1 MVRAS
6 RTVVINRPIEDVF
19 AFFTTHSNDKS
30 WRSHVKEIS
39 DGGPPGVGAHI
50 HQVVRGPG
58 GRGIPADVEV
68 TGYEPPTRYTFVAVT
83 GPVGPAGEFRFRSL
97 GGATEVTL
105 TLGAELG
112 GLKSLLMSRSVQ
124 NAMDSEVAGLEKA
137 KRQLEAT

>member
-1 MVRAS
+1 MPEAS

-50 HQVVRGPG
+50 HQVVKGPG

-68 TGYEPPTRYTFVAVT
+68 TGYDPPTRYAFVAVA
-83 GPVGPAGEFRFRSL
+83 GPVRPAGEFRFRSFE
-97 GGATEVTL
+97 GATEVTL
-105 TLGAELG
+105 TLSASLT
-112 GLKSLLMSRSVQ
+112 GLKGLVLNKSVQ
-124 NAMDSEVAGLEKA
+124 SAMDSEVGGLQTA
-137 KRQLEAT
+137 KRLLEA